1 MPYWCQFFAPDCTS
15 WWARSSSEKGLN
27 LKRFKRGLWITSAVA
42 ILIFA
47 AAALFAARLAR
58 EPLAIGFAD
67 SYLREQAEGLLPGYE
82 LAFETSTLFWNR
94 RLDTLD
100 LQLLNIELEKA
111 DGTIVARL
119 PRLGVALS
127 LDAFLSGKI
136 RPTRID
142 LFGPQVRLDW
152 SAEKIRNSLSGPAER
167 HTNAAQAVVTR
178 ERPAV
183 VQLIE
188 ELLAGEGAKGRL
200 PELSAVRIERGE
212 IWLRETAS
220 GTLWL
225 FPDTTLTARRSGKA
239 VALEIDLKL
248 EAPGT
253 RAAIEVRFEPRGPGA
268 GRLELEV
275 TGLDLGTLADSVGL
289 GEDLGLVHAPL
300 AGTIAI
306 RLADSK
312 IAEAR
317 FDIRMG
323 EGRIHLP
330 AFFPEPPLIK
340 QAAVQGEYV
349 AAGRILRIEAFEI
362 MLTSGHINGNILL
375 SLPGPEGGK
384 PSLSL
389 DAVLEDADI
398 RQVLNY
404 WPQRLAAGG
413 RRWID
418 LNVTKG
424 HVVSLK
430 AIARFDPDDWGRKP
444 LPADVLRLD
453 FSFENVEAHYR
464 RPMPPLVGAKGIG
477 VLVGAN
483 LDISVDEGSTDNI
496 PVFDTKFRA
505 RHLGDRKRHNGE
517 VTVRTQA
524 PLRDILRLID
534 YEPLQITSRKKIDP
548 AAMDG
553 VVSAELRFRFPL
565 DRSTTMQQIR
575 YDISARVSEFEIP
588 ALFRDGGLTGGL
600 LDVRVNNEGLTASGR
615 IHLKETAFD
624 LMWRQRFGVLPAGVL
639 PSRFELDGTLTAKNL
654 ERFGLRAIDRMSG
667 TARARILIEGRGVD
681 LVRGHGKLDLS
692 RSEINAP
699 RFAWYKDANTDGMVE
714 FDLAWR
720 PAEFKVENIIVD
732 SSGLQAAGNLA
743 SDRATGHLNYLRFSR
758 FETPGTKMVLNYQ
771 VKGLE
776 VPVLQIEAER
786 FDASFYLARR
796 FESSQKEKLP
806 LDITMT
812 AKQASGLNGITF
824 SDVKLSALAP
834 DGEWLVASITGSHA
848 DGTPFMVDLSASDTG
863 RILTIRSGNAGHTG
877 LALDVF
883 PNGSGGRLQLDA
895 TIPGY
900 KGLDGMQGRLRIR
913 DLRVVKSSALLT
925 ALSEKK
931 PRGLDEMIGEGG
943 LTFKRVVL
951 PYTFSKGVI
960 EITNGKAN
968 GPAIGFTL
976 EGQMDRQREVIH
988 VNGVMVPAYALNS
1001 LLGKVPIVGDI
1012 ITGGAGEGI
1021 FAVTY
1026 RVEGDL
1032 DDPQVTIN
1040 PLMVLAPGILRKMFE
1055 GPKGELPSEEAE
1067 PEPPESSPNRPRSP
1081 RPH

>member
-1 MPYWCQFFAPDCTS
+1 MPYWCQFSAPDCTS
-15 WWARSSSEKGLN
+15 SWARSSSEKGLN
-27 LKRFKRGLWITSAVA
+27 LKRFKRGLWITSAAA
-42 ILIFA
+42 ILLFA

-58 EPLAIGFAD
+58 EPLDIGFAD
-67 SYLREQAEGLLPGYE
+67 SYVREQAEGLLPGYE
-82 LAFETSTLFWNR
+82 LAFDRSTLFWNR

-100 LQLLNIELEKA
+100 LQLLNIELKKA
-111 DGTIVARL
+111 DGTTVAHL

-142 LFGPQVRLDW
+142 LFGPQIHLNW
-152 SAEKIRNSLSGPAER
+152 SAKKIWNRLSGPTVRDANAE
-167 HTNAAQAVVTR
+167 QALVTG
-178 ERPAV
+178 EQPAV
-183 VQLIE
+183 VQLVE
-188 ELLAGEGAKGRL
+188 ELLGGEGAKGRL
-200 PELSAVRIERGE
+200 PELSTVRIERGE

-239 VALEIDLKL
+239 VALEIDLSL

-253 RAAIEVRFEPRGPGA
+253 RATIDVRFEPRGAGA

-275 TGLDLGTLADSVGL
+275 TGLDVGTLAEAVGL
-289 GEDLGLVHAPL
+289 GEELGFAQAPL

-312 IAEAR
+312 ISEVR
-317 FDIRMG
+317 FDISMG
-323 EGRIHLP
+323 EGRILLP
-330 AFFPEPPLIK
+330 SFFPEPPLIK
-340 QAAVQGEYV
+340 QTAAQGGYV
-349 AAGRILRIEAFEI
+349 ASERILWIEAFDI
-362 MLTSGHINGNILL
+362 LLSSGAINGNMLL
-375 SLPGPEGGK
+375 SLPGSEGGK

-398 RQVLNY
+398 RQALNY
-404 WPQRLAAGG
+404 WPERVAAGG
-413 RRWID
+413 RRWVD
-418 LNVTKG
+418 LNVPKG

-430 AIARFDPDDWGRKP
+430 AMARFDPDDWGRKP

-477 VLVGAN
+477 VLVGPN

-496 PVFDTKFRA
+496 PVFDVKFRA

-517 VTVRTQA
+517 VTARTYA
-524 PLRDILRLID
+524 PLRDILRLIN
-534 YEPLQITSRKKIDP
+534 YEPLQITSRNKIDP
-548 AAMDG
+548 AAMNG
-553 VVSAELRFRFPL
+553 VVSAEMRFRFPL
-565 DRSTTMQQIR
+565 DRGTTMQQIR
-575 YDISARVSEFEIP
+575 YDVSATVSEFEIP

-600 LDVRVNNEGLTASGR
+600 LDLRVNNEGLAASGR
-615 IHLKETAFD
+615 IHLKEAAFD
-624 LMWRQRFGVLPAGVL
+624 LIWRQRFGVLPAGVL
-639 PSRFELDGTLTAKNL
+639 PSSFELEGALTAKNL
-654 ERFGLRAIDRMSG
+654 ERFGVPALGRLSG
-667 TARARILIEGRGVD
+667 TAGARILIEGRGVD
-681 LVRGHGKLDLS
+681 LVRGHGELDLF
-692 RSEINAP
+692 RSEISAP
-699 RFAWYKDANTDGMVE
+699 RFAWYKDANTEGSIE
-714 FDLAWR
+714 FDLSWR
-720 PAEFKVENIIVD
+720 PTEFKVDNIIVD
-732 SSGLQAAGNLA
+732 STGLQASGNLT
-743 SDRATGHLNYLRFSR
+743 SERATGLLNYLRFSHI
-758 FETPGTKMVLNYQ
+758 ETPGTKMMLNYQ

-776 VPVLQIEAER
+776 VPVLQMEAER
-786 FDASFYLARR
+786 FDASFYLGRL
-796 FESSQKEKLP
+796 FESSQGEKPP

-824 SDVKLSALAP
+824 TNVKLSALAP
-834 DGEWLVASITGSHA
+834 EGDWLVASITGSHA

-863 RILTIRSGNAGHTG
+863 RILSIRSDNAGHTG

-951 PYTFSKGVI
+951 PYTLSKGVI
-960 EITNGKAN
+960 EITNGRAN
-968 GPAIGFTL
+968 GPATGFTL
-976 EGQMDRQREVIH
+976 EGQMDRQRQVIH
-988 VNGVMVPAYALNS
+988 INGVMVPAYALNS
-1001 LLGKVPIVGDI
+1001 LLGKVPIVGNI
-1012 ITGGAGEGI
+1012 LTGGTGEGI

-1032 DDPQVTIN
+1032 DAPQVTIN
-1040 PLMVLAPGILRKMFE
+1040 PLTVLAPGILRKMFE
-1055 GPKGELPSEEAE
+1055 GPKGELPSQEAE
-1067 PEPPESSPNRPRSP
+1067 QEPPESSPNRPRP
-1081 RPH
+1081 

>member
-1 MPYWCQFFAPDCTS
+1 MPYWGQFSAPDCTS
-15 WWARSSSEKGLN
+15 WRTRSSSEKGLN

-42 ILIFA
+42 IFVFGG
-47 AAALFAARLAR
+47 AALFAARLAR
-58 EPLAIGFAD
+58 APLAIGFAD
-67 SYLREQAEGLLPGYE
+67 SYVREQAEGLLPGYE
-82 LAFETSTLFWNR
+82 LSFDTSTLFWNR

-100 LQLLNIELEKA
+100 LQLLNIELKKA
-111 DGTIVARL
+111 DDTTVARL

-142 LFGPQVRLDW
+142 LFGPQIRLDW
-152 SAEKIRNSLSGPAER
+152 SAEKIRNRLSGPAAREAK
-167 HTNAAQAVVTR
+167 TKQAVLTG
-178 ERPAV
+178 ERSAV
-183 VQLIE
+183 VQLVE
-188 ELLAGEGAKGRL
+188 ELLGGEGAKGRL
-200 PELSAVRIERGE
+200 PELSAVRVERGE

-253 RAAIEVRFEPRGPGA
+253 RAAIDVRFEPRSAGA

-275 TGLDLGTLADSVGL
+275 TGLDMGTLADPVGL
-289 GEDLGLVHAPL
+289 GEEFGFIHAPL

-312 IAEAR
+312 IAEVR
-317 FDIRMG
+317 FDLSMG

-330 AFFPEPPLIK
+330 SFFPEPPLIK
-340 QAAVQGEYV
+340 QAAAQGGFV
-349 AAGRILRIEAFEI
+349 ASERILRIEAFDI
-362 MLTSGHINGNILL
+362 LLTSGDINGNLLL

-389 DAVLEDADI
+389 DAVLENADV

-413 RRWID
+413 RRWVD
-418 LNVTKG
+418 LNVPKG

-430 AIARFDPDDWGRKP
+430 AMARFDPDDWGRKP

-477 VLVGAN
+477 VLLGPS
-483 LDISVDEGSTDNI
+483 LDISVDEGRTDNI
-496 PVFDTKFRA
+496 PVFDTRFRA

-517 VTVRTQA
+517 VTARTHA

-534 YEPLQITSRKKIDP
+534 YEPLQITSRNKIDP

-565 DRSTTMQQIR
+565 DRGTTMQQIR
-575 YDISARVSEFEIP
+575 YDVSATVSEFEIP

-600 LDVRVNNEGLTASGR
+600 LEVRVNNDGLVASGR

-639 PSRFELDGTLTAKNL
+639 PSRFELNGALTAKNL
-654 ERFGLRAIDRMSG
+654 ARFGVPAIGRMSG
-667 TARARILIEGRGVD
+667 TAKARILIEGRGVD
-681 LVRGHGKLDLS
+681 LVRGHGKLDLF
-692 RSEINAP
+692 RSEISAP
-699 RFAWYKDANTDGMVE
+699 RFAWYKDANTEGMVE

-720 PAEFKVENIIVD
+720 PAEFRIESIIVD
-732 SSGLQAAGNLA
+732 STGLQASGNLA
-743 SDRATGHLNYLRFSR
+743 ADRATGLLNNLRFSH

-771 VKGLE
+771 VKGIE
-776 VPVLQIEAER
+776 VPVLQMEAER
-786 FDASFYLARR
+786 FDAGFYLERL
-796 FESSQKEKLP
+796 FEPSQEEKLP
-806 LDITMT
+806 LDITMS
-812 AKQASGLNGITF
+812 AKQASGLNGIVF
-824 SDVKLSALAP
+824 SDVKVSALAP
-834 DGEWLVASITGSHA
+834 EGDWLVASITGAHA
-848 DGTPFMVDLSASDTG
+848 DGTSIMIDLSASDTG

-877 LALDVF
+877 LALDIF

-900 KGLDGMQGRLRIR
+900 KGLDGMRGRLRIR

-925 ALSEKK
+925 ALSKK
-931 PRGLDEMIGEGG
+931 KSRGLDDMIDEGG
-943 LTFKRVVL
+943 LTFKRVIL
-951 PYTFSKGVI
+951 PYTLNGGVI

-976 EGQMDRQREVIH
+976 EGQMDRQREMIH
-988 VNGVMVPAYALNS
+988 VNGVIVPVFALNS
-1001 LLGKVPIVGDI
+1001 LLGKVPIVGTI
-1012 ITGGAGEGI
+1012 LTGGEGEGI

-1032 DDPQVTIN
+1032 NDPEVTIN
-1040 PLMVLAPGILRKMFE
+1040 PLMALAPGILRKMFE
-1055 GPKGELPSEEAE
+1055 DPKGELPAEEADE
-1067 PEPPESSPNRPRSP
+1067 EPPQNSPNRPRSP